1 MIQELMKTGG
11 NFYIWVKPT
20 SKEEA
25 IHVIQS
31 DILSGSKDNFISYM
45 EKRLKEERVKNYI
58 SNYYQRKQ
66 LFQQIV
72 EGWSG
77 LNEEN
82 KFLMNDGNAVV
93 PGIIDTVDYNRFTIN
108 LDFAFFGNIDT
119 AQHFNQCRFPRPIFS
134 EQGVNFAGFQL
145 KFDGL

>member
-11 NFYIWVKPT
+11 DFYIWVKPT

-77 LNEEN
+77 LYNLQNEM
-82 KFLMNDGNAVV
+82 FV
-93 PGIIDTVDYNRFTIN
+93 
-108 LDFAFFGNIDT
+108 
-119 AQHFNQCRFPRPIFS
+119 
-134 EQGVNFAGFQL
+134 GFQTKSIFPQNEKSFWFL
-145 KFDGL
+145 I